1 MSTEREIL
9 KTVTELPLPELFSI
23 SNRLRE
29 EYRGDGVDL
38 CAIVNA
44 KSGRC
49 SEDCHYCAQSVRY
62 QTGIKTY
69 PLLSDEEILNR
80 AVEARE
86 AGARRFC
93 IVTSGKKPSKEEL
106 KRIGHLVSKIR
117 DTGLLPCSTL
127 GLLSEDEIA
136 FLKDSG
142 LERYH
147 HNLETS
153 ESFFPS
159 ICTTHSYQD
168 KLRTI
173 ESVKKLGLSL
183 CSGGIFGLGETWH
196 DRLEM
201 ALLLKKLDPDSVPI
215 NFLIP
220 IEGTPL
226 GGRESL
232 SPVEA
237 LRIVALYRI
246 VLENKEIRLCGGRH
260 QTLGEFNAMVFM
272 AGVDGLLIG
281 NYLTRK
287 GRSLEDDL
295 NLIRESG
302 LRVIP

>member
-1 MSTEREIL
+1 MIPKSDIL
-9 KTVTELPLPELFSI
+9 RTVTELTLPELFSI
-23 SNRLRE
+23 TNRLRE
-29 EYRGDGVDL
+29 ENRGTGVDL

-49 SEDCHYCAQSVRY
+49 SEDCRYCAQSVRY

-69 PLLSDEEILNR
+69 PLLSDEEIINR

-93 IVTSGKKPSKEEL
+93 IVTSGKKPTKEEL
-106 KRIGHLVSKIR
+106 KRIGHLIGKIR

-159 ICTTHSYQD
+159 ICTTHSYHD

-173 ESVKKLGLSL
+173 EGVKKLGLSL

-201 ALLLKKLDPDSVPI
+201 ALLLKKIDPDSVPI

-226 GGRESL
+226 GGRKPL

-246 VLENKEIRLCGGRH
+246 VLEDKEIRLCGGRH

-272 AGVDGLLIG
+272 AGADGLLIG

-295 NLIRESG
+295 NLIRGSG
-302 LRVIP
+302 LVIIP

>member
-272 AGVDGLLIG
+272 AGADGLLIG